1 MRRMAH
7 RDKPHVE
14 AVLTPEDIKEMRRI
28 ADEIY
33 LDEKVEDYI
42 VDLVFATREPG
53 LYDLEKHD
61 KLIEYGASPRAT
73 IYLAQAA
80 KVQAFMSGR
89 GFVTPQDVKTIAPDV
104 LRHRVLISYE
114 AEAQDLTSD
123 DIIQEIFNTVDVP

>member
-1 MRRMAH
+1 
-7 RDKPHVE
+7 
-14 AVLTPEDIKEMRRI
+14 
-28 ADEIY
+28 
-33 LDEKVEDYI
+33 VEDYI

-53 LYDLEKHD
+53 LYKLERHD

-89 GFVTPQDVKTIAPDV
+89 GFVTPQDVKTVSPDV